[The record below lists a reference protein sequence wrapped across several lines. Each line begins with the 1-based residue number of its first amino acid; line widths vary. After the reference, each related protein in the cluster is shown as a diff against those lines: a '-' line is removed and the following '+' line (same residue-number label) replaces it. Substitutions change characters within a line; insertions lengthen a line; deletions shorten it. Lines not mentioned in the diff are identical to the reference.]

1 MIKKILASF
10 ISMMLILIPF
20 QAQAEELEGK
30 VTSIELGDP
39 APYAGVLLDQIAT
52 SKFIIDQKYL
62 RAEIELNLR
71 KEFQKELADKRLAF
85 DLLKVEYDSLSK
97 IHEETLSLK
106 NQQINDLNGLL
117 KEEMRDRHTELWAI
131 GGMVAGIVLS
141 VAVFYAS
148 VEVVK

>member
-1 MIKKILASF
+1 MFKKFLASF
-10 ISMMLILIPF
+10 ISMLLILIPM
-20 QAQAEELEGK
+20 QVQAEELEGK

-62 RAEIELNLR
+62 RSEIELKLR

-85 DLLKVEYDSLSK
+85 DLLKIEYNSLSK

-106 NQQINDLNGLL
+106 NQQIDDLSGLL
-117 KEEMRDRHTELWAI
+117 KEEIRDRHTEWWAL
-131 GGMVAGIVLS
+131 GGVVAGIVLS

>member
-1 MIKKILASF
+1 MIKKFLASF
-10 ISMMLILIPF
+10 ISMMLILFPF

>member
-1 MIKKILASF
+1 MFKKVLAVF
-10 ISMMLILIPF
+10 VSMLLILVPM

-39 APYAGVLLDQIAT
+39 APYAGVLLDQIAA
-52 SKFIIDQKYL
+52 SKFVIDQKYL
-62 RAEIELNLR
+62 RVEIELNLR
-71 KEFQKELADKRLAF
+71 KEFQKDLADKRLAF
-85 DLLKVEYDSLSK
+85 DLLTVEYNSLSK

-106 NQQINDLNGLL
+106 NQQIDDLNSLL
-117 KEEMRDRHTELWAI
+117 KEEISDKHTEWWAL
-131 GGMVAGIVLS
+131 GGVVAGIVLS

>member
-1 MIKKILASF
+1 MFKKVLASF
-10 ISMMLILIPF
+10 ISILLVLVPL
-20 QAQAEELEGK
+20 QAQAQELEGK
-30 VTSIELGDP
+30 VSSIELGDP
-39 APYAGVLLDQIAT
+39 APYAGVLLDQIAA
-52 SKFIIDQKYL
+52 SKLIVDQKYL
-62 RAEIELNLR
+62 KTEIELNLR

-85 DLLKVEYDSLSK
+85 DLLKVEYNSLSK

-117 KEEMRDRHTELWAI
+117 KEEISDKHTEWWAL
-131 GGMVAGIVLS
+131 GGVITGIVLS

>member
-1 MIKKILASF
+1 MIKKFLASF
-10 ISMMLILIPF
+10 ISMMLILFPF

-97 IHEETLSLK
+97 LHKDLIGVKEAQIQDLQVALK
-106 NQQINDLNGLL
+106 D
-117 KEEMRDRHTELWAI
+117 ELGDNSHWWMA
-131 GGMVAGIVLS
+131 GGVAAGIILS
-141 VAVFYAS
+141 VAVF
-148 VEVVK
+148 